1 MLEVVKSAYLGT
13 AVFGQ
18 ATHITVWGQAMH
30 LRSIRARVLVLVI
43 FPLLSLIGIYAFATA
58 LTANDAIAL
67 ERATSIRNSLNDP
80 IGLFEAQIQAERLAA
95 TTYLADP
102 SARNLAELTGQ
113 EALTKKF
120 LSAFLAQVNS
130 AATDKNSS
138 PQVKTSLKILLKGIS
153 GLPALHRRIST
164 RTVDIT
170 AAQNVYSAIVAAG
183 YNTIIQTV
191 LEMPNAHLQTQALAV
206 MSVIQ
211 GAELLLQEQ
220 AFFVGHVMT
229 RSFSAYD
236 HQRFAH
242 LVGERQGL
250 LAEAMPALDPEYQ
263 SFFRKAVSP
272 VATAALTGLENRV
285 IDTPPRVVPRVP
297 PLAFEQASG
306 TVAKGLDLAGYQAG
320 EVLADY
326 GYQVAS
332 PAYLR
337 LVLAGGLGLLAIVI
351 SIITSIWVGRGL
363 VRELG
368 GLKIAALDLASKRLP
383 DVVARLSSGE
393 DVMEAD
399 VEVPF
404 PNPTP
409 DEIGQVRQAFNSV
422 QRTAIEAAVDQARLR
437 ASIATVFRNLARRSQ
452 SLLHR
457 QLAILDD
464 LELHADK
471 PEELDS
477 LFKIDHLTTRM
488 RRHAEGLV
496 VLAGDRPGRGWNRAV
511 PLADVLRAAVAE
523 VEEYQRV
530 EVTTKSRAALAGR
543 AIADVIHLLAELIE
557 NAALFSPPNTPV
569 RVVGDL
575 VARGIAVEI
584 EDRGLGIAEEKL
596 AGINA
601 KLADPPRTE
610 PAETEQLGLY
620 VAARLASQHQIRI
633 TLRDSPFGG
642 TTAVVL
648 IPQDLVVSEESYTAD
663 PEAGFA
669 NELAVQATGRHA
681 VRGYLQATPVDAD
694 PDQER
699 LRDGTAPPPA
709 VPRQAGPVEQPEA
722 GTAQP
727 TWEETAHT
735 FSPDWVEQA
744 DSEPD
749 AGEQPQATAADLTTL
764 GLPLRIPQA
773 NIVPQLQD
781 PQSQDDPSDNGGASG
796 ERSPSEARDTFAALQ
811 HGWERGRSESAEAR
825 PAGASS
831 QYGADAS
838 GPSAGSESEGTA

>member
-1 MLEVVKSAYLGT
+1 M
-13 AVFGQ
+13 
-18 ATHITVWGQAMH
+18 
-30 LRSIRARVLVLVI
+30 LVI
-43 FPLLSLIGIYAFATA
+43 FPLLSLMGIYAFATA
-58 LTANDAIAL
+58 LTANDAITL

-80 IGLFEAQIQAERLAA
+80 IGLFEAQIQAERLLA

-102 SARNLAELTGQ
+102 SAQNLAELTGQ
-113 EALTKKF
+113 EALTKRF
-120 LSAFLAQVNS
+120 LSVFLAQANS

-138 PQVKTSLKILLKGIS
+138 PQVKAGLKILLKDIA
-153 GLPALHRRIST
+153 GLPALHHQIST
-164 RTVDIT
+164 RTIDISQ
-170 AAQNVYSAIVAAG
+170 AQNAYSAIVAAG
-183 YNTIIQTV
+183 YKTIIQTV

-206 MSVIQ
+206 MSITQ

-220 AFFVGHVMT
+220 AFFMGHAMT
-229 RSFSAYD
+229 RSFSAYA

-250 LAEAMPALDPEYQ
+250 LAEAMPALDPVYQ

-272 VATAALTGLENRV
+272 ATTAALTGLENRV
-285 IDTPPRVVPRVP
+285 IDTPPGVVPRVP
-297 PLAFEQASG
+297 PLAFEQAAG
-306 TVAKGLDLAGYQAG
+306 AVAMGLNLAGYRAG

-326 GYQVAS
+326 GYQVAR

-337 LVLAGGLGLLAIVI
+337 LVLAGGLGLLAIMI
-351 SIITSIWVGRGL
+351 SIATSILVGRSL

-368 GLKIAALDLASKRLP
+368 GLKMAALDLANKRLP

-393 DVMEAD
+393 DVVEAD

-404 PNPTP
+404 PDPTS

-422 QRTAIEAAVDQARLR
+422 QRTAIEAAVSQARLR
-437 ASIATVFRNLARRSQ
+437 ASIAIVFRNLARRSQ

-523 VEEYQRV
+523 VEDYRRV

-543 AIADVIHLLAELIE
+543 TIADVIHLLAELIE

-584 EDRGLGIAEEKL
+584 EDRGLGIAEETL
-596 AGINA
+596 AGLNA
-601 KLADPPRTE
+601 KLADPPRTD

-620 VAARLASQHQIRI
+620 VAARLARQHQIRI

-681 VRGYLQATPVDAD
+681 VRGYFEPAPVDTD

-699 LRDGTAPPPA
+699 LRGGTALPAA
-709 VPRQAGPVEQPEA
+709 VPRQAAPVEPPEA

-727 TWEETAHT
+727 TREETARA
-735 FSPDWVEQA
+735 FPLDRVDQA
-744 DSEPD
+744 ERQLD
-749 AGEQPQATAADLTTL
+749 AGEKPQATAADLTTL
-764 GLPLRIPQA
+764 GLPLRTPQA
-773 NIVPQLQD
+773 NLVPQLRD
-781 PQSQDDPSDNGGASG
+781 PQSQDAPSDNGGASS
-796 ERSPSEARDTFAALQ
+796 ERSPSEVRDAFTALQ
-811 HGWERGRSESAEAR
+811 RGWERGRSESAETG
-825 PAGASS
+825 PAAASGPYGGS
-831 QYGADAS
+831 QRSGQHGADTS